1 MHYLRFWRTTFTE
14 GEIICSVVLL
24 DCGFTKWN
32 PLLLVVPPSFLC
44 MRVGKSVE
52 GGVVQLGIP
61 RDTRF
66 RGFVPGSGLVMLLL
80 FYSSVANHCS
90 KLPLKEVTSCCVGE
104 VCFGRFFQAL
114 IIVEMGLGSGLLL
127 SFALDVAIW

>member
-52 GGVVQLGIP
+52 GGIIQLGIP

-66 RGFVPGSGLVMLLL
+66 RGFVPGSGFLCPVSGFCTRFRGELLL
-80 FYSSVANHCS
+80 EYV
-90 KLPLKEVTSCCVGE
+90 
-104 VCFGRFFQAL
+104 
-114 IIVEMGLGSGLLL
+114 
-127 SFALDVAIW
+127 SFT